1 MGYLDPWSLPR
12 LLHATLA
19 AVADRRLDPV
29 LLGAPAHHSARAR
42 IHQVMPPTRLVGT
55 PRSSSARDFNQANEG
70 VGAPDSLG
78 H

>member
-1 MGYLDPWSLPR
+1 
-12 LLHATLA
+12 
-19 AVADRRLDPV
+19 V